1 MKKHLFTLFFA
12 TILLAA
18 CTRDQVE
25 PIPERSL
32 VPYAIYELNNSNFD
46 TSAPRKV
53 TEFSYSSQGLISTL
67 RERIYIGNQF
77 DRTYYF
83 DYNQQGEVISL
94 VHNSIEWTRYNYFY
108 QNGKVR
114 YTTSN
119 YGSSEFLFDGS
130 NRMRIRI
137 DTSGPKGN
145 SYRADSL
152 LYNYT
157 DSGVT
162 IRRIIQLLR
171 TNTIGEAQVN
181 YLFFD
186 KAKRNPFENIKSDLE
201 CMPFSLIGLIDNLR
215 FKTSA
220 FVSMYK
226 MVDRSGRID
235 FKADFAILKER
246 QDSNYPELIKVNY
259 NSFGTLSEF
268 YLYILYREL

>member
-1 MKKHLFTLFFA
+1 MKKNLLKLLFASILFT
-12 TILLAA
+12 A

-25 PIPERSL
+25 PLPEPSL

-67 RERIYIGNQF
+67 RERIYTGNQF
-77 DRTYYF
+77 DRTHYF

-94 VHNSIEWTRYNYFY
+94 AHNNIEWTRYNYFY
-108 QNGKVR
+108 QNGKVS

-119 YGSSEFLFDGS
+119 YGSSAFLFDGS

-145 SYRADSL
+145 SYRTDSL

-162 IRRIIQLLR
+162 IRRIIQ
-171 TNTIGEAQVN
+171 
-181 YLFFD
+181 
-186 KAKRNPFENIKSDLE
+186 
-201 CMPFSLIGLIDNLR
+201 
-215 FKTSA
+215 
-220 FVSMYK
+220 
-226 MVDRSGRID
+226 
-235 FKADFAILKER
+235 
-246 QDSNYPELIKVNY
+246 
-259 NSFGTLSEF
+259 
-268 YLYILYREL
+268 